1 MNRAFVVKPNNKTD
15 IKFLTNLFEKLGVS
29 SKLITQEE
37 IEDFGLSV
45 MMKDANQS
53 KRVTRETIMKKLKS

>member
-1 MNRAFVVKPNNKTD
+1 MNRAFVVKPNNETD